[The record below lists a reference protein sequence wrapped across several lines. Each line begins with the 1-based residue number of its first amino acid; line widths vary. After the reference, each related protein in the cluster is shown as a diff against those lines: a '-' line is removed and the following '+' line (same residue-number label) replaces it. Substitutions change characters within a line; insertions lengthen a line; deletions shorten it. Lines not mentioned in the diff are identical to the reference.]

1 MTNWRLIF
9 CWESAR
15 WHGGVA
21 SIEQAD
27 GDHVIGCVWEI
38 GKENLGE
45 LDIQEGVDQ
54 NIYQPIEGEGLK
66 NRKKKFKISENF
78 CTRNNLQRL
87 RNRMVKTSNL
97 KKPLLL
103 FVG

>member
-1 MTNWRLIF
+1 M
-9 CWESAR
+9 
-15 WHGGVA
+15 A

-54 NIYQPIEGEGLK
+54 NIYRPIEGKGLQ
-66 NRKKKFKISENF
+66 FI
-78 CTRNNLQRL
+78 LY
-87 RNRMVKTSNL
+87 
-97 KKPLLL
+97 
-103 FVG
+103 

>member
-1 MTNWRLIF
+1 MIF

-54 NIYQPIEGEGLK
+54 NIYRPIEGKGFIIYFVRDIE
-66 NRKKKFKISENF
+66 SEK
-78 CTRNNLQRL
+78 LH
-87 RNRMVKTSNL
+87 
-97 KKPLLL
+97 
-103 FVG
+103 

>member
-21 SIEQAD
+21 SIEPAD
-27 GDHVIGCVWEI
+27 GDHVVGCVWEI

-54 NIYQPIEGEGLK
+54 NIYRPIEGIGFGHK
-66 NRKKKFKISENF
+66 
-78 CTRNNLQRL
+78 
-87 RNRMVKTSNL
+87 
-97 KKPLLL
+97 LLAS
-103 FVG
+103 

>member
-54 NIYQPIEGEGLK
+54 NIYQPIEGEG
-66 NRKKKFKISENF
+66 FKIVKKIQNF
-78 CTRNNLQRL
+78 RKFLYPEQ
-87 RNRMVKTSNL
+87 S
-97 KKPLLL
+97 PEAP
-103 FVG
+103 

>member
-1 MTNWRLIF
+1 MSNWRLIF

-54 NIYQPIEGEGLK
+54 NIYRPIEGKGFIIYFVRDMESKKNFALGRHHIMLHKSRFLK
-66 NRKKKFKISENF
+66 
-78 CTRNNLQRL
+78 
-87 RNRMVKTSNL
+87 
-97 KKPLLL
+97 P
-103 FVG
+103 

>member
-21 SIEQAD
+21 SIEPAD
-27 GDHVIGCVWEI
+27 DDHVIGCVWEI

-54 NIYQPIEGEGLK
+54 NIYRPIEGKVLIHGFGSRTPTALNASLK
-66 NRKKKFKISENF
+66 
-78 CTRNNLQRL
+78 
-87 RNRMVKTSNL
+87 
-97 KKPLLL
+97 
-103 FVG
+103 

>member
-1 MTNWRLIF
+1 MSNWRLIF

-54 NIYQPIEGEGLK
+54 NIYRPIEGKGFIIYFVRDMES
-66 NRKKKFKISENF
+66 KKILLGGATTF
-78 CTRNNLQRL
+78 CRIYLD
-87 RNRMVKTSNL
+87 
-97 KKPLLL
+97 
-103 FVG
+103 F